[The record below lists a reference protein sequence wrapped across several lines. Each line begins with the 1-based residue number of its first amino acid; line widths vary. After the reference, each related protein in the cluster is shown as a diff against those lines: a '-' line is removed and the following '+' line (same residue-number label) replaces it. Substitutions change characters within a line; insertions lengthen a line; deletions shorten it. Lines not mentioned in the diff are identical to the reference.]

1 MASFFLFCFPTVGD
15 VDFGNDITQHMLS
28 MQLELDTYFITCDKK
43 AETNMARP
51 ASHVRYLEDKL
62 SSLAFA
68 IRSKSYT
75 PPPPKQLDQDCLENR
90 KRAFRISTL
99 TVQLAQTAC
108 KILTSCAASVWQI
121 KIFYFGGSTNMTKCN
136 FVSSTEGALRRPMTY
151 DDQSHPSQNKA
162 PKWNKKPQN
171 AFRPVPMN

>member
-15 VDFGNDITQHMLS
+15 VNFGNDITQQMLS

-75 PPPPKQLDQDCLENR
+75 LPPPKQLDQDCLENR

-108 KILTSCAASVWQI
+108 KILTSCAASV
-121 KIFYFGGSTNMTKCN
+121 
-136 FVSSTEGALRRPMTY
+136 
-151 DDQSHPSQNKA
+151 
-162 PKWNKKPQN
+162 
-171 AFRPVPMN
+171 

>member
-1 MASFFLFCFPTVGD
+1 MGD

-62 SSLAFA
+62 SSLALA

-75 PPPPKQLDQDCLENR
+75 LPPPKQLDRDCLENR
-90 KRAFRISTL
+90 TRAFRTSRL
-99 TVQLAQTAC
+99 TVQFAQTVC
-108 KILTSCAASVWQI
+108 KILTSCAASV
-121 KIFYFGGSTNMTKCN
+121 
-136 FVSSTEGALRRPMTY
+136 
-151 DDQSHPSQNKA
+151 
-162 PKWNKKPQN
+162 
-171 AFRPVPMN
+171 